1 MRYLAVFT
9 ILLLNA
15 LTFGQTGKVEPN
27 PLLLKGTVKNVE
39 IKKIDTSSKEFLLAI
54 DLKMTVS
61 NESSE
66 NVIFF
71 SGYNQCSR
79 IKVTKENGENMGYFS
94 LLSSSFLPKLKQ
106 IDEKLNKNSPPEKF
120 SKILL
125 PNGIWE
131 FDFGFEESIP
141 AKIERSEKQEVNE
154 KGETLLVVT
163 ESIHHSPI
171 SLEDIKN
178 NSRLKFQPECRMMP
192 VWIDNNNQLA
202 QDLTYFGKLGD
213 KWKNYGNLWTGILIS
228 DPILIDFQNVN
239 EN

>member
-15 LTFGQTGKVEPN
+15 LTFGQTDKVEPN

-39 IKKIDTSSKEFLLAI
+39 IKKRNASSKEVLLAI

-71 SGYNQCSR
+71 SGYNQCSQ
-79 IKVTKENGENMGYFS
+79 INVAKANGESIGYFG
-94 LLSSSFLPKLKQ
+94 LPTPSFLPKLKQ
-106 IDEKLNKNSPPEKF
+106 IDENLNKNSPPEKF
-120 SKILL
+120 SQTLS

-131 FDFGFEESIP
+131 FEFDFEESIP
-141 AKIERSEKQEVNE
+141 AKIERSEKQVVNE
-154 KGETLLVVT
+154 KGKTLLVVT
-163 ESIHHSPI
+163 EGIHHSPI
-171 SLEDIKN
+171 SLEDIRS
-178 NSRLKFQPECRMMP
+178 NSQLKFQLECRLMP
-192 VWIDNNNQLA
+192 LWIDNDGEIA

-213 KWKNYGNLWTGILIS
+213 KWKNYGNLWTGNLIS
-228 DPILIDFQNVN
+228 EPILVDFQNVS

>member
-1 MRYLAVFT
+1 MRYLTVFT

-79 IKVTKENGENMGYFS
+79 INVAKANGESIGYFG
-94 LLSSSFLPKLKQ
+94 LPTSSFLPKLKQ
-106 IDEKLNKNSPPEKF
+106 IDENLNKNSPPEKF

-141 AKIERSEKQEVNE
+141 AKIERSEKQVVNE
-154 KGETLLVVT
+154 KGETFLVVT
-163 ESIHHSPI
+163 MGINDSPI
-171 SLEDIKN
+171 SLEDIK
-178 NSRLKFQPECRMMP
+178 SSAQLKFQLECSLMP
-192 VWIDNNNQLA
+192 IWIDNNNQIA
-202 QDLTYFGKLGD
+202 QNLTYFGKLGK
-213 KWKNYGNLWTGILIS
+213 KWKNYGNLWTGNLIS
-228 DPILIDFQNVN
+228 EPIWVDFQNVN